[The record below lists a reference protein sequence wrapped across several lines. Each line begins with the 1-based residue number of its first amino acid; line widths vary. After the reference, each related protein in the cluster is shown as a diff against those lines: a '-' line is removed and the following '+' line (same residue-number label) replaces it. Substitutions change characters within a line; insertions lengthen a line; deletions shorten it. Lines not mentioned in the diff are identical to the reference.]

1 MILSLDFE
9 FYHFIWIGGMDI
21 DTKPGLWEVLLNETV
36 IDDRVAVNSVQISGK
51 VNTHVET

>member
-1 MILSLDFE
+1 MILSLDYG